1 MLMDMKK
8 DHIIIFSTHILQ
20 LAKDLCDEIV
30 LLHRGK
36 LSGVAE
42 EVYHSTDFEEKLM
55 EMLSSDADISDD
67 VKENPVDT
75 IMEIGRTVKQ
85 PDIQTTDTDYDPY
98 DYD

>member
-1 MLMDMKK
+1 M
-8 DHIIIFSTHILQ
+8 
-20 LAKDLCDEIV
+20 

-42 EVYHSTDFEEKLM
+42 EVYHSTDFEEKKLM

-75 IMEIGRTVKQ
+75 IMEIGLQVKQ
-85 PDIQTTDTDYDPY
+85 PGIS
-98 DYD
+98 